1 LSGLID
7 LTELVPDDVQRVT
20 VPFGEWLP
28 DMPELNNPGAIEA
41 LNVIPAEGGYVPF
54 AQHSPDNQRVL
65 PEQVR
70 GAAAVLDEF
79 DIVQLFGGT
88 TGGVYT
94 DVGAGF
100 VNIFAS
106 AVSGDTAWK
115 FIRVNE
121 QMVAIHPDVFP
132 KRTPVGSEAAMVN
145 VGGNP
150 PKAECGAQV
159 GDFLMLGNLHDDPDD
174 GDGSF
179 PARVR
184 WGGFNNIDDPW
195 ISDPATQADFQDMP
209 AAGGAVRA
217 ISGREYGTIFQDKMI
232 SRATYRGLPE
242 VFDIVT
248 VEDKRGCIAR
258 DSIVDV
264 GAVQFGIAEDGFFM
278 WNGTNTTLL
287 GTNKV
292 NRYFFN
298 KLQYGARSRIAGAV
312 DFVNGCVM
320 WAFPTD
326 SSGFLN
332 EIIIYSYKEDKFSHS
347 IQTLEFLFDSAKS
360 NIALEQLTDPLESYT
375 EPFDSDFYRSGGRA
389 RMAAFN
395 SDHMYGLFDGDP
407 MAAII
412 DTAES
417 TGPDSRRVF
426 SNMVRPLVDLSLPLA
441 TMQTVYRDQMVGQ
454 PLIFS
459 AETAQELDGQCPI
472 IADGRYMRFRV
483 NVPVDAQWRHAM
495 GVEVARKATGIF

>member
-1 LSGLID
+1 LSGLLDIQ
-7 LTELVPDDVQRVT
+7 ELVPDGVDRAT

-28 DMPELNNPGAIEA
+28 DMPELNNPGAVEA
-41 LNVIPAEGGYVPF
+41 LNVIPAEGGYVSF
-54 AQHSPDNQRVL
+54 GQHTPDDLRIL

-70 GAAAVLDEF
+70 GAAAVVSER
-79 DIVQLFGGT
+79 DIVQLFAGT
-88 TGGVYT
+88 IGGVYT
-94 DVGAGF
+94 DIGSGF
-100 VNIFAS
+100 VSILS
-106 AVSGDTAWK
+106 RLVSSSYAWK

-121 QMVAIHPDVFP
+121 QMVALHPDIFP
-132 KRTPVGSEAAMVN
+132 VRTPVNTDTAMVN

-159 GDFLMLGNLHDDPDD
+159 GDFLMLGNLYDDPDD
-174 GDGSF
+174 FHGAF

-184 WGGFNNIDDPW
+184 WGGFNNVDDPW
-195 ISDPATQADFQDMP
+195 VSDPATQADFQDMP

-217 ISGREYGTIFQDKMI
+217 ISGREYGTIFQDRMI

-242 VFDIVT
+242 IFDIVT

-264 GAVQFGIAEDGFFM
+264 GAVQLGIAEDGFFM

-298 KLQYGARSRIAGAV
+298 KLQYGSRSRIAGAV
-312 DFVNGCVM
+312 DFVNGCAM

-326 SSGFLN
+326 SSGLLN
-332 EIIIYSYKEDKFSHS
+332 EIIIYSYKEDKWSHS
-347 IQTLEFLFDSAKS
+347 IQTLEFLFESAKS
-360 NIALEQLTDPLESYT
+360 SVTLEDLTDPLETYT
-375 EPFDSDFYRSGGRA
+375 EPFDSDFYRNGGRS

-395 SDHMYGLFDGDP
+395 DSHQYGLFDGAP
-407 MAAII
+407 QAAVL
-412 DTAES
+412 DTSEA
-417 TGPDSRRVF
+417 TGPEGRRVF
-426 SNMVRPLVDLSLPLA
+426 VNAVRPLVDLALPLA
-441 TMQTVYRDQMVGQ
+441 SVQIVARDQMIGQ

-459 AETAQELDGQCPI
+459 DPVSQEIDGQCSTI
-472 IADGRYMRFRV
+472 GDGRYMRFRV
-483 NVPVDAQWRHAM
+483 NIPVDAVWRHAV
-495 GVEVARKATGIF
+495 GVEVARKPSGVF